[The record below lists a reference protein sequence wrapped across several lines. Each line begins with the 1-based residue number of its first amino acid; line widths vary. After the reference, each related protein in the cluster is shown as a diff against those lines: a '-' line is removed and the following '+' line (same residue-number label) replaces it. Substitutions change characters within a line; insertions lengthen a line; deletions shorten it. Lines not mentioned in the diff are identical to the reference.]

1 MGQSDAV
8 VRRMGGHASAAQTQA
23 PPATDQ
29 VGSALGGNGDP
40 DGPEQPLSTRR
51 RVSRRG
57 FGSIQSKLLLMLV
70 LTSVLSTIVV
80 GYFGY
85 RSGTQALEDS
95 TRSRLQDVLDERASR
110 VSAMINNVS
119 GGVTLDSQGVG
130 PESMADFSS
139 AYDELARGTVN
150 PADTAALTRYYND
163 YYAPHLQENLGGEI
177 NAEAFIPT
185 SPARTYLQARYTV
198 EATTETDTSRPVSDI
213 DDAGDGSAWTAAN
226 KKWNPYWRAVRDS
239 LGLDDVM
246 MIDTD
251 GRIVYTTDKGSDLG
265 SDVDTGELR
274 DGALESL
281 WREALRSNNRDYV
294 AISDYESYQPA
305 FGRPRM
311 FVASPIGTGGD
322 ATGVLV
328 YEVSSNAITML
339 TTGSGTAEKVTGLG
353 ETGESYIVGTD
364 GVLRTNSRRLLA
376 DPKAFAGQMRENGAS
391 EETVDKMLRMKLAVG
406 LLSAGPDISAVAKDG
421 STGVA
426 EVTDYAGKEV
436 LAAYEPLDVEG
447 LDWSLVATIETE
459 EALAPVQG
467 FARNVLVATA
477 AVILLVCAIS
487 ILLARVFTRPVG
499 RLMRGVR
506 AVAGGDLGAQV
517 DAGSRDEF
525 GDLATAFNDLSAN
538 LAAKQELVDAQQA
551 ENSRI
556 LRSLMPE
563 AVADRYQH
571 GETTIS
577 AEHQNASVVYTEI
590 DGFDAFAGKR
600 PAEESLAMLKELSA
614 GFDAAAHRAGIE
626 KVRSVGTGYIGSS
639 GLIVQRVDHV
649 RRVADFAV
657 DVARMV
663 ERFNVTNGAN
673 LVLRA
678 GVHTG
683 DVRGGLVGQGDM
695 VYNLWGEAVDLAYR
709 VRTIAGEAG
718 IYVTDEVKNQLSS
731 AYDFEKVG
739 TIDDRPVW
747 QVVLS

>member
-1 MGQSDAV
+1 
-8 VRRMGGHASAAQTQA
+8 
-23 PPATDQ
+23 
-29 VGSALGGNGDP
+29 
-40 DGPEQPLSTRR
+40 LSTRP
-51 RVSRRG
+51 RG
-57 FGSIQSKLLLMLV
+57 GHRSFGSIQSKLLLMLV
-70 LTSVLSTIVV
+70 LTSVLSSIVV

-85 RSGTQALEDS
+85 RTGTQALEDS
-95 TRSRLQDVLDERASR
+95 TRSRLQDVLDERSSR

-130 PESMADFSS
+130 PESMADFGA

-163 YYAPHLQENLGGEI
+163 YYAPNLQKNVGGEI

-198 EATTETDTSRPVSDI
+198 EATTQSDTSRPVSDV
-213 DDAGDGSAWTAAN
+213 DDAGDGSAWSAAN

-251 GRIVYTTDKGSDLG
+251 GRVVYSADKGADLG
-265 SDVDTGELR
+265 SDVDTGEFR
-274 DGALESL
+274 GGALESL
-281 WREALRSNNRDYV
+281 WRKALRSNNRDYV
-294 AISDYESYQPA
+294 AIADYESYQPA
-305 FGRPRM
+305 YGRPRM

-328 YEVSSNAITML
+328 YEISSDAITTL
-339 TTGSGTAEKVTGLG
+339 TTGSGTAEDVTGLG

-364 GVLRTNSRRLLA
+364 GLLRSNSRRLLA
-376 DPKAFAGQMRENGAS
+376 DPKTFAEQMRSNGAS

-406 LLSAGPDISAVAKDG
+406 LLSAGPDISEAAKQGD
-421 STGVA
+421 TGVA
-426 EVTDYAGKEV
+426 QMTDYAGEDV
-436 LAAYEPLDVEG
+436 LAAYEPLEVEG
-447 LDWSLVATIETE
+447 LDWSLVATMETD
-459 EALAPVQG
+459 EALEPVQD
-467 FARNVLVATA
+467 FARDVLLATA

-487 ILLARVFTRPVG
+487 ILLARVFTRPVS
-499 RLMRGVR
+499 RLMSGVR
-506 AVAGGDLGAQV
+506 AVAGGELGAQV
-517 DAGSRDEF
+517 ASGSRDEF
-525 GDLATAFNDLSAN
+525 DDLAREFNDLSAS
-538 LAAKQELVDAQQA
+538 LAAKQELIDAQQA

-563 AVADRYQH
+563 SVADRYQH

-600 PAEESLAMLKELSA
+600 PAEESLAMLKELTS

-626 KVRSVGTGYIGSS
+626 KVRSIGTGYIGSS

-663 ERFNVTNGAN
+663 ERFNVTNGAE
-673 LVLRA
+673 LVMRA

-709 VRTIAGEAG
+709 VRTVAGEAG
-718 IYVTDEVKNQLSS
+718 IYMTDEVKEMLAS
-731 AYDFEKVG
+731 AYDFEQVG
-739 TIDDRPVW
+739 TIEDSAVW
-747 QVVLS
+747 RVVLS